1 MYDCERAVQ
10 AWHGKQAETKGQK
23 SDDADD
29 GDGERSILL
38 HGVTSPLDSVICTA
52 FQRAFVFGV
61 LAGILRADRAS
72 EPARQLFDVQ
82 TFSLVCICCSQPR
95 P

>member
-52 FQRAFVFGV
+52 TGVVRPAAGTDNGRPDYMQRA
-61 LAGILRADRAS
+61 
-72 EPARQLFDVQ
+72 
-82 TFSLVCICCSQPR
+82 
-95 P
+95 